1 MSMLADRDRKC
12 QGRSGGREGEGKGED
27 DAGCKRRGGVH
38 TTWTTLSCAQHLSA
52 MVAFFR
58 SSPQELEPEGCEH

>member
-1 MSMLADRDRKC
+1 MRAARD
-12 QGRSGGREGEGKGED
+12 E
-27 DAGCKRRGGVH
+27 GGVH